1 MEKKRILLVI
11 PSNSGT
17 IAGCF
22 YNLYIALSAQKNV
35 TVYVANMSYISNG
48 SFHFDTVLSIEEKKC
63 SYFTK
68 IRKLKE
74 IKKKYKIDV
83 SVSALAS
90 CNLLNILSK
99 CSEKTIGIFHAPLKQ
114 NKILG
119 NTTYMLSYISYKFLF
134 PKLDKVFCV
143 SESVKSDVLCNMW
156 INKSKVD
163 VVYNIHNV
171 TCIREKADEVIDP
184 QYKHIFKKNVLL
196 YVGKLYNIKS
206 PDRLLRA
213 YAEIKNR
220 DVQLA
225 STMNIVFI
233 GKDVRD
239 TQKKLNVIVKTYGM
253 QDNVFF
259 IGEQSNPYKYMKR
272 ATVLVSSSKSEGLPG
287 VLIESL
293 LLNTPVVTSN
303 SSLGVWEILGVK
315 TSLNKNI
322 GNHYASKG
330 IITSNE
336 NVLDSLDDISIS
348 YDDKKMADAIISLLH
363 DKELY
368 DRMKRAP
375 FLFESQI
382 DPDIARKY
390 II

>member
-1 MEKKRILLVI
+1 MMKKKILLVI
-11 PSNSGT
+11 PSNNGR

-22 YNLYIALSAQKNV
+22 YNLYIALSAQKDV
-35 TVYVANMSYISNG
+35 TVYTANMSHISNG
-48 SFHFDTVLSIEEKKC
+48 SFHFETVLSIEEKKC
-63 SYFTK
+63 NYFTK

-74 IKKKYKIDV
+74 IKKKYKIDI
-83 SVSALAS
+83 SVSALVS
-90 CNLLNILSK
+90 CNLLNIFSK
-99 CSEKTIGIFHAPLKQ
+99 CSEKTIGIFHAPLNQ

-119 NTTYMLSYISYKFLF
+119 NITYMLSYVSYKFLF

-143 SESVKSDVLCNMW
+143 SESVKSDVLSNMW
-156 INKSKVD
+156 IDKSKVD
-163 VVYNIHNV
+163 VVYNIHDV
-171 TCIREKADEVIDP
+171 TCIREKADEAIDP
-184 QYKHIFKKNVLL
+184 QYEYIFRKNILL

-225 STMNIVFI
+225 STVNVVFI

-239 TQKKLNVIVKTYGM
+239 TQKKLDVIIETYGI
-253 QDNVFF
+253 QDNIFF
-259 IGEQSNPYKYMKR
+259 IGVQSNPYKYMKR
-272 ATVLVSSSKSEGLPG
+272 ATALISPSKSEGLPG

-293 LLNTPVVTSN
+293 LLNTPVIASN
-303 SSLGVWEILGVK
+303 SSLGVWEILGLK
-315 TSLNKNI
+315 YSKKKC
-322 GNHYASKG
+322 NHYALKG

-368 DRMKRAP
+368 NRMKKAP

-382 DPDIARKY
+382 TPDIARKY

>member
-1 MEKKRILLVI
+1 MIKKKILLVI
-11 PSNSGT
+11 PSNNGT

-22 YNLYIALSAQKNV
+22 YNLYIALSSQKDV
-35 TVYVANMSYISNG
+35 AVYVANMSYISNG
-48 SFHFDTVLSIEEKKC
+48 TFHFETVLSVEEKKC
-63 SYFTK
+63 SYFAK
-68 IRKLKE
+68 IRKLRE

-83 SVSALAS
+83 SVSALVS

-119 NTTYMLSYISYKFLF
+119 NITYMLSYISYKFLF
-134 PKLDKVFCV
+134 PKLDRVFCV
-143 SESVKSDVLCNMW
+143 SESVKSDVLSNMW
-156 INKSKVD
+156 IDKSKVD
-163 VVYNIHNV
+163 VVYNIHDV
-171 TCIREKADEVIDP
+171 TCIREKANEAIDS
-184 QYKHIFKKNVLL
+184 QYEYIFKKKVLL

-225 STMNIVFI
+225 STVNIVFI

-239 TQKKLNVIVKTYGM
+239 TQKKLNAIIETYGI
-253 QDNVFF
+253 QDHVFF
-259 IGEQSNPYKYMKR
+259 MGVQSNPYKYMKR

-293 LLNTPVVTSN
+293 LLNTPVIASN
-303 SSLGVWEILGVK
+303 SSLGVWEILELK
-315 TSLNKNI
+315 YSKNI
-322 GNHYASKG
+322 CNHYASKG

-336 NVLDSLDDISIS
+336 NVLDSLDDISIN
-348 YDDKKMADAIISLLH
+348 YDDKKMADAIISLLN

-368 DRMKRAP
+368 DRMKKAP

-382 DPDIARKY
+382 TPDIARKY

>member
-1 MEKKRILLVI
+1 MMKKKILLVI
-11 PSNSGT
+11 PSNNGT

-22 YNLYIALSAQKNV
+22 YNLYIALSAQKDV
-35 TVYVANMSYISNG
+35 TVYTANMSHISNG
-48 SFHFDTVLSIEEKKC
+48 SFHFETVLSIEEKKC
-63 SYFTK
+63 NYFTK

-74 IKKKYKIDV
+74 IKKKYKIDI
-83 SVSALAS
+83 SVSALVS
-90 CNLLNILSK
+90 CNLLNIFSK
-99 CSEKTIGIFHAPLKQ
+99 CSEKTIGIFHAPLNQ

-119 NTTYMLSYISYKFLF
+119 NITYMLSYVSYKFLF

-143 SESVKSDVLCNMW
+143 SESVKSDVLSNMW
-156 INKSKVD
+156 IDKSKVD
-163 VVYNIHNV
+163 VVYNIHDV
-171 TCIREKADEVIDP
+171 TCIREKADEAIDP
-184 QYKHIFKKNVLL
+184 QYEYIFRKNILL

-225 STMNIVFI
+225 STVNVVFI
-233 GKDVRD
+233 G
-239 TQKKLNVIVKTYGM
+239 I
-253 QDNVFF
+253 
-259 IGEQSNPYKYMKR
+259 QSNPYKYMKR
-272 ATVLVSSSKSEGLPG
+272 ATALISPSKSEGLPG

-293 LLNTPVVTSN
+293 LLNTPVIASN
-303 SSLGVWEILGVK
+303 SSLGVWEILGLK
-315 TSLNKNI
+315 YSKKKC
-322 GNHYASKG
+322 NHYALKG

-368 DRMKRAP
+368 NRMKKAP

-382 DPDIARKY
+382 TPDIARKY